1 MPHELFLTTRQT
13 SKIRN
18 AFANNMSR
26 DTRLSKTEI
35 SKIIQTSGSFGSWLG
50 NLGKTAL
57 PNIAIPLA
65 TDLDYLD

>member
-1 MPHELFLTTRQT
+1 
-13 SKIRN
+13 
-18 AFANNMSR
+18 MSR